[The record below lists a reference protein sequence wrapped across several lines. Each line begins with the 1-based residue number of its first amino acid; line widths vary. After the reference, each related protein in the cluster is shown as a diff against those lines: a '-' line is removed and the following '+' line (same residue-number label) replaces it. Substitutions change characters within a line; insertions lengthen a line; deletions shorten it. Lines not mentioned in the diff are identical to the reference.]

1 MHEQYTQYLI
11 NRPVNFGAADVT
23 EGLIPSSVP
32 SIKFLNFWEVVMKRI
47 RNIELLT
54 ITDQHFQL
62 LSLCFSNSPSAPPF
76 HQLIKSTYNIKPP
89 RPKPLVY

>member
-32 SIKFLNFWEVVMKRI
+32 SITFLNFWEVVMKRI

-54 ITDQHFQL
+54 ITDQHFQHTVTL
-62 LSLCFSNSPSAPPF
+62 F
-76 HQLIKSTYNIKPP
+76 
-89 RPKPLVY
+89 